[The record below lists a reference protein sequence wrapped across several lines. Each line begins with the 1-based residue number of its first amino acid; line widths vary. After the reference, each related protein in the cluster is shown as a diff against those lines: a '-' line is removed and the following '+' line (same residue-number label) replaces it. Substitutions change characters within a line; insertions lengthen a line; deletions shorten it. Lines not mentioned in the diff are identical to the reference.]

1 MTPRSHAAVWITAG
15 SLLLASCGSTR
26 PTAGTGLLTAE
37 TLGARLNGRENRVV
51 SMRGKGSV
59 SFESPEVAGSA
70 FFAMSLK
77 KPDSLL
83 IMLEGPFGI
92 DAGFLFL
99 SRQKFVLYNSLENR
113 VFTGVP
119 SPGAIRSVLPIEL
132 TFDQIMEAFTGG
144 FRLPAAVPEHSG
156 MEDEAYR
163 VSYRREGNVHTYWID
178 PGYSLVTR
186 YEVRDSSGVLLIEAS
201 SSRVVEKAGIP
212 VPGHVSITFPE
223 DGRRLTVHYTSI
235 EVNGEDV
242 SFDYAIPPNA
252 RTTIR

>member
-1 MTPRSHAAVWITAG
+1 
-15 SLLLASCGSTR
+15 
-26 PTAGTGLLTAE
+26 
-37 TLGARLNGRENRVV
+37 
-51 SMRGKGSV
+51 MRGRGSV

-99 SRQKFVLYNSLENR
+99 SREKFVLYNSLENR

-119 SPGAIRSVLPIEL
+119 SPAAIRSVLPIEL
-132 TFDQIMEAFTGG
+132 TFEQIMEAFTGG
-144 FRLPAAVPEHSG
+144 FRLPTAVPEHSG
-156 MEDEAYR
+156 MEDETYR
-163 VSYRREGNVHTYWID
+163 VSYRREGKVHTYWID
-178 PGYSLVTR
+178 PAYSLVTR

-201 SSRVVEKAGIP
+201 SSRVVEKAGVP

-223 DGRRLTVHYTSI
+223 DGRRLTIHYTSI

-242 SFDYAIPPNA
+242 SFDYTIPPNA
-252 RTTIR
+252 RTTVR